1 MVRRPRYLQTTEPAA
16 SKWIVSYSDIVTILL
31 VLFVGLAA
39 QSYQSNL
46 AAVPVVKAAPVIKEA
61 AAPAAHSP
69 APPAP
74 EPVAQKLS
82 GALADA
88 EKALRDR
95 GINPKIEDRGLVV
108 SLPQSILFPS
118 GEDHIS
124 PGALPIIAEIAG
136 VLGDIPNRISLV
148 GHADAVPIHSVRFK
162 NNWEL
167 ATARSV
173 KLLELLTTRYGIS
186 ESRLSIASPG
196 AYSPKAPNDTEEGRA
211 ENRRVDIVILPESSP
226 QEGLRA
232 SR

>member
-1 MVRRPRYLQTTEPAA
+1 MGRRPRYLQSGDATAG
-16 SKWIVSYSDIVTILL
+16 KWVVSYSDIVTILL

-39 QSYQSNL
+39 QSYQNNL
-46 AAVPVVKAAPVIKEA
+46 TSVPVARTAPVIKEA
-61 AAPAAHSP
+61 AVRAALSP
-69 APPAP
+69 VLPPP
-74 EPVAQKLS
+74 EPVAPKLS
-82 GALADA
+82 GALVDA

-118 GEDHIS
+118 GEDRIS
-124 PGALPIIAEIAG
+124 PGAFPIIAEIAG
-136 VLGDIPNRISLV
+136 VLREIPNRISLI
-148 GHADAVPIHSVRFK
+148 GHADAVPIHGVRFK

-173 KLLELLTTRYGIS
+173 KLLELLTTSYGIP

-211 ENRRVDIVILPESSP
+211 ENRRVDIVILP
-226 QEGLRA
+226 
-232 SR
+232 